1 MIAALVIVCAVLF
14 ALFLVAAVAGNR
26 AQTRMVAEQAEAER
40 RRAGSV
46 HLANNGDLEP

>member
-1 MIAALVIVCAVLF
+1 MIAALVIVCVMLF

-40 RRAGSV
+40 LRALS
-46 HLANNGDLEP
+46 ARATIGDQKP